1 MEAAVRKGALIA
13 FMFSVPLA
21 LGPLAPAATAGPEGA
36 AEIPSL
42 KKIVDG
48 TVTDAE
54 YQANTDASDVSEGGV
69 PDQILVT
76 AILLHQRAGDRYS
89 IQEAINWMRMMIL
102 QLPAETIRKNRAL
115 VASDGLAE
123 DFQADFDNAIEWV
136 RTMRAD
142 PRRAYEASKD
152 FRARGGSPTN
162 ELLAEDLVT
171 LAGSLGL
178 PEARFDEA
186 QRYFS
191 VISPH
196 VPLIARIRRAI
207 ARGKLHG
214 LALENYL
221 PAQIEIA
228 ARYIDGRRFDQN
240 NAKAYYWLRRA
251 RANGAN
257 VEDQLHALDK
267 ALTAEERRRVTYWF
281 EDDFHPG
288 E

>member
-1 MEAAVRKGALIA
+1 MGKRALIA
-13 FMFSVPLA
+13 FLLSVPLA

-54 YQANTDASDVSEGGV
+54 YQAITDASDVSEGGV

-102 QLPAETIRKNRAL
+102 LLPAETIRKNRDLA
-115 VASDGLAE
+115 ASDGLTE
-123 DFQADFDNAIEWV
+123 GFLADFDDAIEWV

-152 FRARGGSPTN
+152 FRARGGSATN
-162 ELLAEDLVT
+162 EVLADNLVT
-171 LAGSLGL
+171 LAGSLGV

-191 VISPH
+191 VISPQN
-196 VPLIARIRRAI
+196 PFTARIRRAA
-207 ARGKLHG
+207 ARWKLHG
-214 LALENYL
+214 LARENYL
-221 PAQIEIA
+221 PAQIDIA
-228 ARYIDGRRFDQN
+228 ARYLDGQGFDQN

-251 RANGAN
+251 RANGAD
-257 VEDQLHALDK
+257 VGEQLKALDK
-267 ALTAEERRRVTYWF
+267 ALTAEERQRVTYWF
-281 EDDFHPG
+281 EDDFNPG